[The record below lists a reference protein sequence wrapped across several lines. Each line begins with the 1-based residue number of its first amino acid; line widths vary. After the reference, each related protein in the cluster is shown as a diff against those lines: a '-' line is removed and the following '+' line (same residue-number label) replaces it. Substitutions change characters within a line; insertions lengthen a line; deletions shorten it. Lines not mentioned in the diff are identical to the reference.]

1 MTKNLCATDRWHT
14 DFMLVCDSDG
24 GSHVIYNVCAC
35 YQPKCLEDNVFFD
48 VQNAADSHLMT

>member
-1 MTKNLCATDRWHT
+1 
-14 DFMLVCDSDG
+14 MLVCDSDG